1 MSDFAYVKFCFYSH
15 TLCCNLSC
23 CDDDPYLSLALALNI
38 LYPDYDFDFYRD
50 CVDPLVIS
58 FDLMT
63 VLF

>member
-1 MSDFAYVKFCFYSH
+1 MSDFAYAKFCYYSH

-23 CDDDPYLSLALALNI
+23 CDDDPYLSLALASNI
-38 LYPDYDFDFYRD
+38 LYHDYDFYHD
-50 CVDPLVIS
+50 CVDPLVIL